1 MFEMFQILSAEIDR
15 VKKEND
21 NMQIQLRPVFLF
33 QICYQFIAARAL
45 HQFALRVCSCCDCAS
60 MSVTCDGAGI

>member
-33 QICYQFIAARAL
+33 QICSQFLAARAL
-45 HQFALRVCSCCDCAS
+45 H
-60 MSVTCDGAGI
+60 